1 MCFSLLLSR
10 LSYLCISI
18 TTSDPSLDLLTIQ
31 KDFFYDGFVGA
42 AESNRKQCF
51 SRTFDVNIAVS
62 VRRPIRFYELPSR
75 TPRSPHLHGSSVLFT
90 PSTQNFRKEMP
101 QSTAGA
107 GNGIRTRMV
116 SPPADFKSAASTDL
130 TIPADQ

>member
-1 MCFSLLLSR
+1 MLLSVALPTELPLHLYYYFR
-10 LSYLCISI
+10 SF
-18 TTSDPSLDLLTIQ
+18 TGFANHPER
-31 KDFFYDGFVGA
+31 FFYDGFVGA
-42 AESNRKQCF
+42 AGSNRKQCF

-62 VRRPIRFYELPSR
+62 VRCPIRFYEPPSR